1 MRIHSRS
8 SNAIARGR
16 RFAACLIAV
25 TSVWA
30 GCVFA
35 QTGNYPA
42 RPIRIIVPTPPG
54 GGADI
59 ATRLIAKRM
68 AENVGQPVL
77 VENRAGAGGNVAADY
92 VAKQP
97 ADGYTLYMGAIGPL
111 AISPSLYPSL
121 PYDPVRDFA
130 PITLSVV
137 LSNILV
143 AHPTVAAGSAG
154 ELITLA
160 RAKPGALNFG
170 SSGTGTAGHLA
181 GELFASMAGV
191 TLVHVPYKG
200 GGPAMADLLAGQI
213 QLIFASTPSALPHVK
228 SGKLKAYGVTT
239 SQRLSAL
246 PDLPTL
252 AEAAPLPGFEATNW
266 YCFVAPAKTS
276 SELIKRLNAEFHRA
290 LTDPE
295 TRDALLVQGLEPSP
309 TTPEQLGAY
318 IKTEIAK
325 WQKLIRE
332 RRLTA
337 Q

>member
-1 MRIHSRS
+1 MRIHSGPD
-8 SNAIARGR
+8 NAIALSR
-16 RFAACLIAV
+16 RLAVCLFAASSA
-25 TSVWA
+25 WA
-30 GCVFA
+30 GSA
-35 QTGNYPA
+35 LEQAANYPA

-111 AISPSLYPSL
+111 AISPNLYPSL
-121 PYDPVRDFA
+121 PYDPIRDFA

-143 AHPTVAAGSAG
+143 AHPSIAAGSAS
-154 ELITLA
+154 ELIALA
-160 RAKPGALNFG
+160 KAKPGTLNFG

-239 SQRLSAL
+239 LRRLSAL

-252 AEAAPLPGFEATNW
+252 AEAAPLAGFEATNW

-276 SELIKRLNAEFHRA
+276 PELIKRLNAEFHRA

-295 TRDALLVQGLEPSP
+295 TREALLVQGLEPSP
-309 TTPEQLGAY
+309 TTPEELGAY

-325 WQKLIRE
+325 WAKLIRE
-332 RRLTA
+332 RKLTA

>member
-1 MRIHSRS
+1 MVW
-8 SNAIARGR
+8 
-16 RFAACLIAV
+16 CLLIA
-25 TSVWA
+25 SGAWA
-30 GCVFA
+30 GITRA
-35 QTGNYPA
+35 QTDSYPA

-59 ATRLIAKRM
+59 ATRLIAKRV

-111 AISPSLYPSL
+111 AISPSLYASL
-121 PYDPVRDFA
+121 PYDPILDFA

-143 AHPTVAAGSAG
+143 AHPSVAAGSAS
-154 ELITLA
+154 ELVALA
-160 RAKPGALNFG
+160 RAKPGALNYG

-213 QLIFASTPSALPHVK
+213 QLIFASTPSALPHVR

-239 SQRLSAL
+239 LERLRAL
-246 PDLPTL
+246 PEVPTL
-252 AEAAPLPGFEATNW
+252 AEVTSLPGFEATNW

-276 SELIKRLNAEFHRA
+276 SALIRRLNVEFHRA
-290 LTDPE
+290 LNDPA
-295 TRDALLVQGLEPSP
+295 TRDALLAQGLEPSP
-309 TTPEQLGAY
+309 TTPEELGAY
-318 IKTEIAK
+318 IKAEIAK
-325 WQKLIRE
+325 WAKLIRE
-332 RRLTA
+332 RKLTA